1 MNKSFNRAFSISI
14 KDMEQGSLKFNFRP
28 VRNRFGKV
36 IQAVNEIRYSV
47 SGGDEKVWIVL
58 PSSLLLSFIV
68 DGFKI
73 GHTCFQHRV
82 TTEETG
88 TTEWGRSGEIEITLL
103 GVDEIV
109 NLKS

>member
-1 MNKSFNRAFSISI
+1 MKKTLKREFYVSSNGL
-14 KDMEQGSLKFNFRP
+14 EQGSLKFNFRP

-36 IQAVNEIRYSV
+36 IPAVKEIRFSV
-47 SGGDEKVWIVL
+47 TGGDEKVWIVL